1 MTGANMPDA
10 FDTTLPSSITAAA
23 LRNGNEWVLPLPQ
36 VKEAIK
42 LASEHLI
49 AVLGV
54 EVFHIEENGLRVEN
68 YTGYAFDFL
77 GDWPA
82 YVQQNNRAAF
92 QFIEKNEL
100 GDGYGYILT
109 TSSEGEFKN
118 LDRQVRL
125 RT

>member
-1 MTGANMPDA
+1 LPRRRRSGKTDT
-10 FDTTLPSSITAAA
+10 FDTILPSAITTAA

-49 AVLGV
+49 AILGV
-54 EVFHIEENGLRVEN
+54 EVFHIEENGLRTEN

-82 YVQQNNRAAF
+82 LRPTKQPR
-92 QFIEKNEL
+92 
-100 GDGYGYILT
+100 
-109 TSSEGEFKN
+109 
-118 LDRQVRL
+118 RL
-125 RT
+125 SVH

>member
-1 MTGANMPDA
+1 MPDA
-10 FDTTLPSSITAAA
+10 FDTILPSALTAVA
-23 LRNGNEWVLPLPQ
+23 LRNGNEWVLPLGQ

-68 YTGYAFDFL
+68 YTGYDFDFL

-82 YVQQNNRAAF
+82 YVEQNNRAAF

-100 GDGYGYILT
+100 GNGYGYILT
-109 TSSEGEFKN
+109 TSSEEEFKN
-118 LDRQVRL
+118 LDRQVRV

>member
-1 MTGANMPDA
+1 MPDA
-10 FDTTLPSSITAAA
+10 LDNILPSAITAAA
-23 LRNGNEWVLPLPQ
+23 WRNGNEWVLPLPQ
-36 VKEAIK
+36 VKEAVK

-54 EVFHIEENGLRVEN
+54 EVFHIEENGFRAEN
-68 YTGYAFDFL
+68 YTGYDFDFL

-100 GDGYGYILT
+100 GTGYGYILT
-109 TSSEGEFKN
+109 TSSEEEFKN
-118 LDRQVRL
+118 LDSPVRV

>member
-1 MTGANMPDA
+1 MPDA
-10 FDTTLPSSITAAA
+10 FDTILPSAITAAA

-36 VKEAIK
+36 VKEAMK

-82 YVQQNNRAAF
+82 YVQQNNHAAF
-92 QFIEKNEL
+92 RFIEKNEL
-100 GDGYGYILT
+100 GNGYGYILT
-109 TSSEGEFKN
+109 TSSEEEFKN
-118 LDRQVRL
+118 LDRQVRV

>member
-1 MTGANMPDA
+1 MTSTRMPDA
-10 FDTTLPSSITAAA
+10 FDTILPSAITAAA

-36 VKEAIK
+36 VKEAMK

-82 YVQQNNRAAF
+82 YVQQNNHAAF
-92 QFIEKNEL
+92 RFIEKNEL
-100 GDGYGYILT
+100 GNGYGYILT
-109 TSSEGEFKN
+109 TSSEEEFKN
-118 LDRQVRL
+118 LDRQVRV